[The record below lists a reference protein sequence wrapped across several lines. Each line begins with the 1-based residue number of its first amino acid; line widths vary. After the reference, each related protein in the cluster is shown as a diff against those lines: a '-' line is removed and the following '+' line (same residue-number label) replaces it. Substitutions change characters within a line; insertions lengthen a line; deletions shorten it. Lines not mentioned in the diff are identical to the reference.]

1 MSPEEIKKLI
11 KEELKE
17 HLNIK
22 VETKQEYFGDTKFI
36 NITVLYD
43 DEIIDQQSEQ
53 I

>member
-1 MSPEEIKKLI
+1 MTPEQIKELI

-22 VETKQEYFGDTKFI
+22 VEIKQEYFGDSKFI
-36 NITVLYD
+36 NVRVLYD
-43 DEIIDQQSEQ
+43 NEIIDEQSEQ

>member
-1 MSPEEIKKLI
+1 MTPDQIKELI
-11 KEELKE
+11 KSELKE

>member
-1 MSPEEIKKLI
+1 MTPDQIKELI
-11 KEELKE
+11 KSEIKE

-36 NITVLYD
+36 NITVLYN